1 MRPCQAHESFLRV
14 RRFVGPIHGRLEAE
28 PMTANPLAILG
39 IILMALAL
47 LLVPV
52 GLPGTWVMVAVLA
65 VGAYFGVVGVPVF
78 LGCIAL
84 ALLAELAEYWVAQRV
99 NVRYGGSSRAF
110 WGAILGGFIGV
121 VVGIPVPIIG
131 SIIAGVLGSFAG
143 AFVVSYAETRGLVEA
158 GLVGWGTVVARVLS
172 AGFKTAI
179 GLAILVLGAAS
190 LLIP

>member
-1 MRPCQAHESFLRV
+1 MIVTPSV
-14 RRFVGPIHGRLEAE
+14 V
-28 PMTANPLAILG
+28 LG
-39 IILMALAL
+39 IVLMALAL
-47 LLVPV
+47 LLVPI
-52 GLPGTWVMVAVLA
+52 GLPGTWVMVLVLS
-65 VGAYFGVVGVPVF
+65 VGAYFGMVGVPVL

-84 ALLAELAEYWVAQRV
+84 ALVAELVEYWVGQRV

-121 VVGIPVPIIG
+121 FVGLPVPIVG

-143 AFVVSYAETRGLVEA
+143 AFVVSYGETRELVAA
-158 GLVGWGTVVARVLS
+158 GRVGWGTVVARVLS